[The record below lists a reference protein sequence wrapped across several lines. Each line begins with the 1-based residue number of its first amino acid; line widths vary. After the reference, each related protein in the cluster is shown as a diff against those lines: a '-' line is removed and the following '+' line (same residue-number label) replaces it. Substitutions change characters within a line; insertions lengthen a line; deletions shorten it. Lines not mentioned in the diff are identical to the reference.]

1 LEVTVDWKCIKM
13 DEFET
18 IPEGGS
24 GLEKVESVSSKDL

>member
-1 LEVTVDWKCIKM
+1 M

-24 GLEKVESVSSKDL
+24 GLEKVESVSSKDLSYIGPIRAA